1 MDQLPSEIVRTIAG
15 FVGRE
20 DILPF
25 RLTCRSFAALGL
37 QRQFETISVCLSRKS
52 FNNLLRLS
60 EDPAFASSVQ
70 AIEYARYAMTPT
82 RGLAREGASNERM
95 ERGEPER
102 ACTCSRRS

>member
-70 AIEYARYAMTPT
+70 AIEYATTLTP
-82 RGLAREGASNERM
+82 GLAREGASNERM